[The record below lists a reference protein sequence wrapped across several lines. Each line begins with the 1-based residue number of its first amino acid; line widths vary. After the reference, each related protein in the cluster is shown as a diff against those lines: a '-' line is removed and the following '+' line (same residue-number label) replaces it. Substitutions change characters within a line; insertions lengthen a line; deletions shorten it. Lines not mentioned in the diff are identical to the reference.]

1 MREAKVLLF
10 MYRAIQYA
18 HLFPNIPIYCESIEV
33 NYKISIVS
41 LPGHLIILPQC
52 YVQCCVTYPPPP
64 PRLVSLFN
72 CTPTLPMYVT
82 FPVCLLC
89 VHN

>member
-10 MYRAIQYA
+10 MYRAIQYV

-41 LPGHLIILPQC
+41 LPGHPIILPQC
-52 YVQCCVTYPPPP
+52 YVQCCVTYPPLLPGLCLFSTVPP
-64 PRLVSLFN
+64 PSQ
-72 CTPTLPMYVT
+72 CM
-82 FPVCLLC
+82 
-89 VHN
+89 

>member
-10 MYRAIQYA
+10 MYRAIQYV

-41 LPGHLIILPQC
+41 LPGHPIILPQC
-52 YVQCCVTYPPPP
+52 YVQCCVTYTPPPP
-64 PRLVSLFN
+64 SL
-72 CTPTLPMYVT
+72 
-82 FPVCLLC
+82 CLFSTVPPPSQC
-89 VHN
+89 M

>member
-41 LPGHLIILPQC
+41 LPGHPIILPQC
-52 YVQCCVTYPPPP
+52 YVQCCVTYPPPSP
-64 PRLVSLFN
+64 PACVSFQLYPHPPN
-72 CTPTLPMYVT
+72 VCDLS
-82 FPVCLLC
+82 CLLIMC
-89 VHN
+89 S

>member
-10 MYRAIQYA
+10 MYRAIQYV

-41 LPGHLIILPQC
+41 LPGYPIILPQC
-52 YVQCCVTYPPPP
+52 YVQCCVTYTPLPPSLCLFSTVPPP
-64 PRLVSLFN
+64 SQ
-72 CTPTLPMYVT
+72 CM
-82 FPVCLLC
+82 
-89 VHN
+89 